1 MRRPTTSLT
10 TGFQSG
16 NVGERR
22 YVLVP
27 LDYFPVDSRQ
37 QYRAYFGRLDT
48 TRLMQLTLDSILT
61 PSLWPVRGDH
71 GHMNRMLE
79 SAGLIP
85 GSVDFRKVSYQVMNF
100 VERTQPALIQALDA
114 LAIPFEPTLK
124 VAGAEKEFL
133 VIGYQAHNDNDSTYL

>member
-10 TGFQSG
+10 TGFQNG

-27 LDYFPVDSRQ
+27 LDYFPADNRQ

-48 TRLMQLTLDSILT
+48 TRLMQLALDSILT
-61 PSLWPVRGDH
+61 PSLWPTRGDH
-71 GHMNRMLE
+71 GYMNRILE

-100 VERTQPALIQALDA
+100 VERTQPVLIQALDA
-114 LAIPFEPTLK
+114 LDIPFEPTLK
-124 VAGAEKEFL
+124 VAGTEKEFL
-133 VIGYQAHNDNDSTYL
+133 VIGYQASNDNDSTYL